1 VNDFSTTSDAAGLL
15 AGVRVLDVTNVLA
28 GPFAGYQL
36 ALMGA
41 DVVKVETP
49 GSGDLARQL
58 GASPQLSEQQLGVSF
73 LAQNSGKRSVTVNL
87 KSAGG
92 RDVFARL
99 VAGADVLIENIR
111 PGVLERLGFGWP
123 RLRELNTRLIYCA
136 VSGFGAP
143 LRPVERQHP
152 HATARFDNRIQRSG
166 WTRTWRPDDRR
177 TRPGSA
183 GSESPAE
190 IEPRLSVRSGT
201 MGRDRR

>member
-1 VNDFSTTSDAAGLL
+1 
-15 AGVRVLDVTNVLA
+15 
-28 GPFAGYQL
+28 
-36 ALMGA
+36 M
-41 DVVKVETP
+41 
-49 GSGDLARQL
+49 
-58 GASPQLSEQQLGVSF
+58 
-73 LAQNSGKRSVTVNL
+73 
-87 KSAGG
+87 
-92 RDVFARL
+92 FARL